1 MDLVQCQLY
10 HNNGIKLWNII
21 KKIKIAFTTNS
32 CNQGMISDKH
42 IESQVGIL
50 GQLIDKYNCSEKS
63 FVSMRD
69 ENLKTASEMFIYLVS
84 CCELSRPWFLFYE
97 DLFKN
102 QPPNQIILT
111 INRLLKKSKLSNE
124 KSLENITSQLWQKIV
139 KIISLKF
146 EQIQGLIKGSNK
158 TLIQE
163 SSNILDMLR
172 TGKYYCI
179 LPSITCYCLL

>member
-1 MDLVQCQLY
+1 MDLVQCQLD
-10 HNNGIKLWNII
+10 HNSGIKLWNII
-21 KKIKIAFTTNS
+21 KKIKIPFSTTS
-32 CNQGMISDKH
+32 CNQGMISDKD

-50 GQLIDKYNCSEKS
+50 GQLYNCSEKS

-139 KIISLKF
+139 KKISLKF

-163 SSNILDMLR
+163 SSDILDMLR
-172 TGKYYCI
+172 TGKYYYI
-179 LPSITCYCLL
+179 LPSITCLLFIV